1 MLNNNTSSEPVGINS
16 TSNIIT
22 ICKFNRRTSPNQ
34 LLILFLKKTS
44 DYRRCT
50 RENLVTSYHLMNHT
64 LQKKK
69 FTNEVDN
76 HTRIGRDLPA
86 PLQLSLHTTQFPTYA
101 RRVTQRVARTVD
113 QRSTI
118 PKTTG
123 SNGGGR
129 GREPEA
135 RT

>member
-1 MLNNNTSSEPVGINS
+1 MMHEVKSSDQLPPNES
-16 TSNIIT
+16 YTTKTEFT
-22 ICKFNRRTSPNQ
+22 I
-34 LLILFLKKTS
+34 
-44 DYRRCT
+44 
-50 RENLVTSYHLMNHT
+50 
-64 LQKKK
+64 
-69 FTNEVDN
+69 EVDN

-86 PLQLSLHTTQFPTYA
+86 PLQRSLHTTQFHTYA
-101 RRVTQRVARTVD
+101 CSVTQRVARTAD

>member
-1 MLNNNTSSEPVGINS
+1 MHEGKSSDQLP
-16 TSNIIT
+16 
-22 ICKFNRRTSPNQ
+22 PN
-34 LLILFLKKTS
+34 
-44 DYRRCT
+44 
-50 RENLVTSYHLMNHT
+50 ESYT
-64 LQKKK
+64 TEKK
-69 FTNEVDN
+69 FTIEVDN

-101 RRVTQRVARTVD
+101 RRVTQRVARTAD